1 MKGLI
6 EQISFA
12 ILLIDESVFTVD
24 YMNAAAT
31 QWMGDVRGESLFRL
45 FPCVSPELLKNRTAR
60 GKPYTQECSIKELD
74 SVRTRYL
81 SISVRKYK
89 SDEFPN
95 HLIVECSDISKVR
108 EQETILENY
117 ANLIQKQIQQIEIA
131 NKKNEELLLNILP
144 QVVMDELRERG
155 TTTPQTFQNVTIM
168 FVDFVDFTQME
179 VSREPALLFSELND
193 IYTHFDDIAA
203 RHSCERIK
211 TIGDSYLAVC
221 GLPASN
227 PQHAENIARVAMEI
241 LKYLDV
247 RNSQH
252 HIKWQCRIG
261 IHTGSVIGGVV
272 GIKKYIYDVFGD
284 AINTASRMQAHSEP
298 MKINIS
304 AATQQLISKSEF
316 RLTPRGKQEVKGKG
330 EMEMYFL
337 EHSLSL

>member
-1 MKGLI
+1 MKDLIDQIGL
-6 EQISFA
+6 A
-12 ILLIDESVFTVD
+12 ILLIDDSSFTVN
-24 YMNAAAT
+24 YMNSAAT
-31 QWMGDVRGESLFRL
+31 QWMGGVLGESLFSL
-45 FPCVSPELLKNRTAR
+45 FPCVSVDLMKNRLSR
-60 GKPYTQECSIKELD
+60 GKIYTQECSIKELD

-81 SISVRKYK
+81 SISIKK
-89 SDEFPN
+89 FISDDFTH
-95 HLIVECSDISKVR
+95 HLMVECSDISKVR

-117 ANLIQKQIQQIEIA
+117 AHLIQKQIQQIEIA

-144 QVVMDELRERG
+144 QKVMDELRQHG

-179 VSREPALLFSELND
+179 VSREPSLLFSELND

-203 RHSCERIK
+203 RNQCERIK

-241 LKYLDV
+241 VKYLEV

-252 HIKWQCRIG
+252 PIRWQCRIG

-272 GIKKYIYDVFGD
+272 GVKKYIYDVFGD
-284 AINTASRMQAHSEP
+284 AINTASRMQTHSEP

-304 AATQQLISKSEF
+304 SATQKLISRSEF
-316 RLTPRGKQEVKGKG
+316 RLTARGKQEVKGKG
-330 EMEMYFL
+330 EMEMFFL
-337 EHSLSL
+337 EP